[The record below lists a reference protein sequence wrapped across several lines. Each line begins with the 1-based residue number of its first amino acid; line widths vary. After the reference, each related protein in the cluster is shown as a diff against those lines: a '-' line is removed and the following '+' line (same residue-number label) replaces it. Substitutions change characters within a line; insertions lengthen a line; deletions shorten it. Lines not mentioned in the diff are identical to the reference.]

1 MSVPSKRPGA
11 ITRFVLGIRFRLAV
25 TFTFFTLIGLLLA
38 LRIVPRP
45 DDRAFATYPPSP
57 IAFSDSSAS
66 SSASDVPNENQP
78 LPSRSAPPATAPV
91 HPPAALNA
99 ETLDRKEP
107 SSTRSTG
114 FAWVITSKEAPST
127 IGGATYS
134 VPAPA
139 APERFAIRPYLPQP
153 AGQIPNQPG
162 VPRPRVQSRNEAS
175 TPQALRRASGRTLIP
190 DAEFEERSKARRS
203 GGSGESAV
211 WAVNVNGTRTVDIG
225 TVLGAG
231 AFTTPAIPASIS
243 ASPTSKAARPGA
255 ATKH

>member
-25 TFTFFTLIGLLLA
+25 TFTFITLIGLLLA

-45 DDRAFATYPPSP
+45 GDRAFATLPPSP
-57 IAFSDSSAS
+57 VAFSE

-78 LPSRSAPPATAPV
+78 LPSRSSPPTTAPA
-91 HPPAALNA
+91 HPPAALKA
-99 ETLDRKEP
+99 EPLHTREP
-107 SSTRSTG
+107 SSPRSTG
-114 FAWVITSKEAPST
+114 FAWVITSKEAPNT
-127 IGGATYS
+127 NGGATYS
-134 VPAPA
+134 VPVPD

-153 AGQIPNQPG
+153 AGQIPNLPA

-175 TPQALRRASGRTLIP
+175 TPHSLRRASGRTLIP

-211 WAVNVNGTRTVDIG
+211 WAVNGNGTRTVDIG
-225 TVLGAG
+225 TVLGAD
-231 AFTTPAIPASIS
+231 AFTTPATPASTL
-243 ASPTSKAARPGA
+243 ASPTSKAAHPGA